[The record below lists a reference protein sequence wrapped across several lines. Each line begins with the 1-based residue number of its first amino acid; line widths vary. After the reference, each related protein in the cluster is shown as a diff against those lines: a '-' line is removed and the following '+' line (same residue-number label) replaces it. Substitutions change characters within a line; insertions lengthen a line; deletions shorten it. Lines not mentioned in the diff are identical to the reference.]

1 MSALLI
7 VLALAIFAVTAV
19 RFGADSRDGNAD
31 WSLPGQG
38 PVAQR

>member
-1 MSALLI
+1 MSVLLFILALI
-7 VLALAIFAVTAV
+7 VLAVAAN
-19 RFGADSRDGNAD
+19 RFGVDSRDGAD